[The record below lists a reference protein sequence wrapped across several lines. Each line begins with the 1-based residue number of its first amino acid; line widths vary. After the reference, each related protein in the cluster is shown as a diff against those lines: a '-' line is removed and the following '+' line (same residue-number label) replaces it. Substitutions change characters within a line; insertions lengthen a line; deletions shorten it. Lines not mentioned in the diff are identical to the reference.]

1 MADPVYGFNKSD
13 ATKLCRILDASG
25 IEVPRDYSN
34 IPDEGPRLALAYTTD
49 GITGRS
55 GTTPGSG
62 TATLKKVNDGTLEN
76 LDPTIDVTA
85 YNLATDSVAAA
96 KYLMLIR
103 EYFSGLW
110 FVVWEE
116 C

>member
-1 MADPVYGFNKSD
+1 MADPIYGFNKND
-13 ATKLCRILDASG
+13 AVKLISMIGGNGVDL
-25 IEVPRDYSN
+25 PREHSN
-34 IPDEGPRLALAYTTD
+34 IPDEGPRLALAYTTS

-62 TATLKKVNDGTLEN
+62 TATLKKVTSGAIANH
-76 LDPTIDVTA
+76 DPSLDVTA